1 MEVARDG
8 KKNSCKGEIGG
19 CMKRVSI
26 IMPCY
31 NDGNYILESIDS
43 ALNQSYSDIEL
54 IIVDDGSTDEKTL
67 KVLDEIKNRGIR
79 VIKSRNQKPAAARN
93 LGIENAT
100 GEYILPLDSDDLI
113 EKDYV
118 EKAVFILENDINV
131 GAVYCKA
138 DLFGTRTGIW
148 DLPDYSLDKM
158 LLDNIVFV
166 TAVFRKEDWKKVG
179 GFNTKLVHGM
189 EDYDFWLSILEMDKE
204 IVQIPEIL
212 FHYRIKEKSRT
223 SNFMDDISNVKSTYQ
238 QIYCNHPK
246 LFQKYADKYCIL
258 LRNALIEHIF
268 LVNKMKKSVL
278 IIEKLSSVP
287 ILKKIIRKYILKSE
301 AE

>member
-1 MEVARDG
+1 M
-8 KKNSCKGEIGG
+8 KK
-19 CMKRVSI
+19 VSI

-31 NDGNYILESIDS
+31 NDGKYILESVES

-54 IIVDDGSTDEKTL
+54 IIIDDGSTDEHTL
-67 KVLDEIKNRGIR
+67 EVLEEIKNRGIQ
-79 VIKSRNQKPAAARN
+79 VIKSCNQKPAGARN
-93 LGIENAT
+93 LGIENST

-113 EKDYV
+113 ENDYI
-118 EKAVFILENDINV
+118 EKAVAILENDVNV

-138 DLFGTRTGIW
+138 DLFGAKKGTW
-148 DLPDYSLDKM
+148 DLPDYSMDKM

-212 FHYRIKEKSRT
+212 FHYRIKENSRT

-238 QIYCNHPK
+238 QIYYNHPK
-246 LFQKYADKYCIL
+246 LFQKYADKYCVIL
-258 LRNALIEHIF
+258 RDALIEQIF
-268 LVNKMKKSVL
+268 LVAKLKKSIL
-278 IIEKLSSVP
+278 ILERLSSIP
-287 ILKKIIRKYILKSE
+287 ILKRIIKKYIVKSE
-301 AE
+301 A